1 MTTELQRAPTLPP
14 FNSSHSMKAMCAR
27 QAIEALWQDLEK
39 LTPAECIA
47 IEMEMA
53 TRIHRQPALA
63 HAKFAQ
69 VAASIREIMP
79 WFETF
84 LELLWTEEEREAA

>member
-1 MTTELQRAPTLPP
+1 
-14 FNSSHSMKAMCAR
+14 MCAR
-27 QAIEALWQDLEK
+27 QAIEVLRQELEK
-39 LTPAECIA
+39 LTPAKCIA

-63 HAKFAQ
+63 HAKFAKM
-69 VAASIREIMP
+69 AASIREIMP

-84 LELLWTEEEREAA
+84 LDSSPENRRQEEFNNRDA

>member
-1 MTTELQRAPTLPP
+1 MTTELQASADIAALQQQSLDEGDVRATG
-14 FNSSHSMKAMCAR
+14 HRGVVAGGWK
-27 QAIEALWQDLEK
+27 
-39 LTPAECIA
+39 TAECIA

-63 HAKFAQ
+63 DAKFAQ
-69 VAASIREIMP
+69 MAASIREIMP

-84 LELLWTEEEREAA
+84 LELLRTEEEREAA